1 MANRASAGNGLT
13 PSMTLGNTPAT
24 GGQSKYVIQSNESTS
39 IYQGAPVKTASGY
52 IVEGTSNTTGTQ
64 IGVFNGC
71 FYTAPT
77 TLKPTWSNYYAQVTP
92 PNSENIQC
100 FVNDNPWQEYTILTD
115 AAVTQAGFMETYGLN
130 TAAGSTTTGRST
142 NTLDIGATNATG
154 YQWRLVR
161 VAEDP
166 ENEDITAAYCKVVV
180 VANLNEFKD
189 SA

>member
-24 GGQSKYVIQSNESTS
+24 GGQSNYYIDANYATS
-39 IYQGAPVKTASGY
+39 IYQGAPVVSAAGY
-52 IVEGTSNTTGTQ
+52 MTEGTSNTTGTQ
-64 IGVFNGC
+64 MGVFNGALW
-71 FYTAPT
+71 TDPN
-77 TLKPTWSNYYAQVTP
+77 TLKPTWSNYYYQVTP
-92 PNSENIQC
+92 ANSEDITA
-100 FVNDNPWQEYTILTD
+100 FVNDNPWQEYEVFTD

-130 TAAGSTTTGRST
+130 SAAGSTTTGRST
-142 NTLDIGATNATG
+142 NTLDIGSTHATN

-161 VAEDP
+161 VAGDP
-166 ENEDITAAYCKVVV
+166 ENKDITAAYAKVVV

>member
-1 MANRASAGNGLT
+1 
-13 PSMTLGNTPAT
+13 
-24 GGQSKYVIQSNESTS
+24 
-39 IYQGAPVKTASGY
+39 
-52 IVEGTSNTTGTQ
+52 
-64 IGVFNGC
+64 
-71 FYTAPT
+71 
-77 TLKPTWSNYYAQVTP
+77 
-92 PNSENIQC
+92 
-100 FVNDNPWQEYTILTD
+100 
-115 AAVTQAGFMETYGLN
+115 METYGLN

>member
-1 MANRASAGNGLT
+1 MANRASAGNGLV

-24 GGQSKYVIQSNESTS
+24 GGQSNYVIQSNEATS
-39 IYQGAPVKTASGY
+39 IYQGAPVKSAAVY
-52 IVEGTSNTTGTQ
+52 IVEGTSNTTGSQ

-71 FYTAPT
+71 YYTAPT
-77 TLKPTWSNYYAQVTP
+77 TNKPTWSNYYAQVTP
-92 PNSENIQC
+92 PNSENITG
-100 FVNDNPWQEYTILTD
+100 FVNDNPWQEYEIFTD

-130 TAAGSTTTGRST
+130 TAAGSTLSGSST
-142 NTLDIGATNATG
+142 NTLDIGSTNATT

-166 ENEDITAAYCKVVV
+166 ENKDITAAYCKVVV